1 MKRQSGFTLIE
12 ALVTLA
18 VAGVLI
24 SMAIPSFKTVIYNDR
39 LVSQAND
46 MLGAMT
52 LARNQAITSTNNV
65 TVCVSTDLATCT
77 GTNWAQGWIVCQEPN
92 SAATSTGCVTGMIV
106 TRVFPTLSGNNTLT
120 NTASNVSKITFTS
133 SGGLLTGNTAIYF
146 DLCDSRGAS
155 YGRAIYIYPAGQT
168 RISQTI
174 GKKIDGTTAL
184 TC

>member
-12 ALVTLA
+12 ALITLM
-18 VAGVLI
+18 VAGVLVG
-24 SMAIPSFKTVIYNDR
+24 MAIPSFKSVIYNDR

-52 LARNQAITSTNNV
+52 YARNLAITSTNNA

-77 GTNWAQGWIVCQEPN
+77 GTNWAQGWIVCQEQD
-92 SAATSTGCVTGMIV
+92 SATTGCGTGMKV
-106 TRVFPTLSGNNTLT
+106 VRVFPALSGNNTLT
-120 NTASNVSKITFTS
+120 NTSSNATNFTFTP
-133 SGGLLTGNTAIYF
+133 GGALLNITTGIYF

-168 RISQTI
+168 RISQTV
-174 GKKIDGTTAL
+174 GKQINGTTAL